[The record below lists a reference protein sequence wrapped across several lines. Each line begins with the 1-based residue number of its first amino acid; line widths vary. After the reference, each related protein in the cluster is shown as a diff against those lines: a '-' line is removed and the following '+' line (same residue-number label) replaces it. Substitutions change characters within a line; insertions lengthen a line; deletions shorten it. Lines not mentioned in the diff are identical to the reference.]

1 MLFLKARDEALQ
13 ILLRMAATDC
23 QSVVALTAP
32 KSLSISCQKLPANP
46 FKNLSQL

>member
-23 QSVVALTAP
+23 ESVASRDAT
-32 KSLSISCQKLPANP
+32 
-46 FKNLSQL
+46 